1 MPISGRGSHAR
12 LAPMRGSSRMGH
24 DDFHNAQRA
33 EPQPRQAVPPAIGAV
48 EPHQEQAQQTP
59 AHRDHSTLLN
69 TTAVTEATA
78 ATEVLSQGR
87 TEANVYEMAA
97 NALELAQKAIEQV
110 LAHTPPE
117 SRPACRAGC
126 AFCCAIPVAVSAPE
140 ALYIAAYLQETLSA
154 EAQVALRTHLRARV
168 EQRQG
173 WTVDARH
180 AHKRFCVFLRD
191 DRQCGIYAI
200 RPLAC
205 RGYNSMSRSACEEAF
220 TDQRDRVHMHAGV
233 RELASG
239 VIYGLIQA
247 SKGLG
252 LEWGRYE
259 LEAVVLR
266 ALDTSG
272 AAERW
277 ARGERVFAACDQIA
291 MPTHVVQRIMALN
304 RGSGSQD
311 ATP

>member
-1 MPISGRGSHAR
+1 M
-12 LAPMRGSSRMGH
+12 
-24 DDFHNAQRA
+24 
-33 EPQPRQAVPPAIGAV
+33 
-48 EPHQEQAQQTP
+48 
-59 AHRDHSTLLN
+59 
-69 TTAVTEATA
+69 
-78 ATEVLSQGR
+78 
-87 TEANVYEMAA
+87 
-97 NALELAQKAIEQV
+97 
-110 LAHTPPE
+110 
-117 SRPACRAGC
+117 
-126 AFCCAIPVAVSAPE
+126 AVSAPE

-259 LEAVVLR
+259 LEAAVLR
-266 ALDTSG
+266 ALGTSD
-272 AAERW
+272 AAQRW
-277 ARGERVFAACDQIA
+277 ARGERVFAGCDQIA
-291 MPTHVVQRIMALN
+291 VPSPVAQRIMALN
-304 RGSGSQD
+304 RVSGSGD
-311 ATP
+311 ATPQDAIP